1 MVRCFCM
8 DVSEVIRV
16 NLRPNNV
23 VGFIVATAA
32 FIALL
37 LVAVTCS
44 AQEDV
49 LATSASSTADAA
61 GWKYDITASYY
72 SFRNQDDFTL
82 AVARADRGAL
92 HIEAR
97 YNYEAIDSGSI
108 FVGWKF
114 SGGKNV
120 TWEVTPI
127 LGAVFGQK
135 EGIAPGF
142 EAAIGYGI
150 VDFYTETEY
159 VRDSSVRQ
167 DSFTYSWNELG
178 FSPLEWLRFGI
189 VGQRTMVYQ
198 SERDIQ
204 RGLFAQLMYRKATL
218 GFYIFNPDDSDSRF
232 AVFSLGA
239 KF

>member
-1 MVRCFCM
+1 MRSMGMIC
-8 DVSEVIRV
+8 
-16 NLRPNNV
+16 
-23 VGFIVATAA
+23 IVAAA
-32 FIALL
+32 VVLLGAL
-37 LVAVTCS
+37 TCN
-44 AQEDV
+44 AQEAG
-49 LATSASSTADAA
+49 LATAPSTTTDAA

-72 SFRNQDDFTL
+72 SFRSQDDFTL
-82 AVARADRGAL
+82 AVARADRGQL
-92 HIEAR
+92 HLEAR
-97 YNYEAIDSGSI
+97 YNYEAIDSGSL
-108 FVGWKF
+108 FVGWTF
-114 SGGKNV
+114 SGGNKL
-120 TWEVTPI
+120 TWELTPI

-142 EAAIGYGI
+142 EASLAYGI

-159 VRDSSVRQ
+159 VRDTEVKE

-178 FSPLEWLRFGI
+178 ISPLAWLRVGI

-204 RGLFAQLMYRKATL
+204 RGLFAQFMYRKATL
-218 GFYIFNPDDSDSRF
+218 GFYIFNPDDSDNRF